1 MATKACVRDDV
12 RYAMDAPRCPECGE
26 TKAYETGS
34 PEHLA
39 ALEAA
44 EKVDRVPDGPADK
57 VLAWVGDTRDRA
69 LQALVAERTAD
80 KPRTT
85 LVDQLVKLTGD
96 GEKS

>member
-1 MATKACVRDDV
+1 
-12 RYAMDAPRCPECGE
+12 
-26 TKAYETGS
+26 
-34 PEHLA
+34 
-39 ALEAA
+39 
-44 EKVDRVPDGPADK
+44 VPDGPADK
-57 VLAWVGDTRDRA
+57 VLAWVGDNRDRA